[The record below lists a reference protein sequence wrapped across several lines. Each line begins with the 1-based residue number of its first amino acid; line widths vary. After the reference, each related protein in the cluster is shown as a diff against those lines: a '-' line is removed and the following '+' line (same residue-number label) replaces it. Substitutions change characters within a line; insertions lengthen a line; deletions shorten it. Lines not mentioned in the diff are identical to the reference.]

1 MAEELKDLIE
11 KINEEGVKA
20 AQTKAKTIEDQAGQR
35 AKSIIER
42 AEKEALEIVSEAKS
56 KFARLEESTKASLRQ
71 AARDLILSLRKEVN
85 AMLDKIVSS
94 HVHKALRGEEMAKLI
109 VSMIK
114 DSAPKGEGCVIV
126 AVKKEDLEKLEK
138 SLLSELKDE
147 AKKAVVLKAAD
158 DIRGG
163 FRISYDEGRSCFD
176 FTDQAVA
183 EYIGSYLKPR
193 LADIFKRE
201 G

>member
-1 MAEELKDLIE
+1 MAEELKDLID
-11 KINEEGVKA
+11 KINKEGIKA
-20 AQTKAKTIEDQAGQR
+20 AQAKAKTIEDEAAQR
-35 AKSIIER
+35 AESIIER
-42 AEKEALEIVSEAKS
+42 AGEEALEIVSEAKN
-56 KFARLEESTKASLRQ
+56 KNARLEESTKASLRQ
-71 AARDLILSLRKEVN
+71 AARDLILNLRKEIN

-94 HVHKALRGEEMAKLI
+94 HVHRVLRSEEMAHLI
-109 VSMIK
+109 ASMIK
-114 DSAPKGEGCVIV
+114 DSASKREGRVIV

-147 AKKAVVLKAAD
+147 AKKSVVLKAAD

-163 FRISYDEGRSCFD
+163 FRISYDESRSWFD
-176 FTDQAVA
+176 FTDSAIA

-193 LADIFKRE
+193 LADIFKGE